1 VVCSV
6 AALIPNVAQDGS
18 CFVHVAHSLRQPVS
32 SKRRSRAC
40 LADTRLRFERVT
52 GPLPL
57 ASGASFGPLLEPSF
71 VPRFVPRLVSR
82 ELPSFVPRFVPR
94 FV

>member
-1 VVCSV
+1 MSRTASANPSPAKEEAAV
-6 AALIPNVAQDGS
+6 APRFGERGDEL
-18 CFVHVAHSLRQPVS
+18 LRFGVPA
-32 SKRRSRAC
+32 AC
-40 LADTRLRFERVT
+40 LADARLRFERVT